1 MWYKGCWLRHNAECD
16 VMQGMLIKTQYIMV
30 NVMWCKGC
38 WLRHNAE
45 CDVM

>member
-1 MWYKGCWLRHNAECD
+1 MWGDVRDVDLRH
-16 VMQGMLIKTQYIMV
+16 KTEWW
-30 NVMWCKGC
+30 MWCKGC

>member
-1 MWYKGCWLRHNAECD
+1 
-16 VMQGMLIKTQYIMV
+16 MLIKTQYRML
-30 NVMWCKGC
+30 NVMWCKGCILRHKTEWWMWCKGC